1 MKARTT
7 QAERLVLAVN
17 HGVRSSIAH
26 DVCGSSAATAKLSK
40 ADKKASATIRQMLQI
55 EYKVARETN
64 SDLKDVTERFCDAMN
79 NRR

>member
-1 MKARTT
+1 MKGWGQTRTPQTCCVACIAKRKWLCRRYVKARTT

-40 ADKKASATIRQMLQI
+40 ADKKASATR
-55 EYKVARETN
+55 
-64 SDLKDVTERFCDAMN
+64 C
-79 NRR
+79 